1 MFHTIKRILDIAGD
15 QKKYIYA
22 GIVCNILKTFSMAMM
37 LMAVYVVISHLDS
50 LTAEVIGQGLGIL
63 IASVFGRFLF
73 QWLEDISMSAKGF
86 DIFRDYRLAIGE
98 KMKSAPMG
106 YFSDQRLGTIQTTL
120 TSTVVE
126 LEQYSMLFITDITGG
141 VSMSVIIIVMMLF
154 FSPWFSLL
162 SLAGLLVGLYVLG
175 MVQKAAAEHTP
186 KVQEAQEE
194 LVTQSLEYIRGI
206 AVLRSFSQTVGQDGA
221 VYQSFRRRQKAALD
235 QEKAALPALR
245 LYILVFKLTGCAL
258 MFLSTFL
265 YLQGAIS
272 LTYCFLFLVASFILY
287 SEMEV
292 MGDGSFLD
300 KKIATELDRLEAVTN
315 IPSLDRTDKA
325 LAPGRFDIE
334 LKEVS
339 FSYGGGRKVI
349 DHVSL
354 KIPQGTTC
362 AVVGPSGSGKTTLCS
377 LIARFWDVQEGS
389 VCVGGMDVKDCT
401 ADSLLK
407 NLSMVFQNVYLFHD
421 SIENNIKFGNPNATH
436 GQVVEA
442 AKRAQCH
449 DFIMALPD
457 GYNTMVG
464 EGGSTLSGGEKQ
476 RVSIARAILK
486 DAPIVILDEA
496 TSSVDPE
503 NEPAFG
509 RHPGADG
516 GQNTHFHRPP
526 AFNRPGRGSDRG
538 GGPGTDRSAGD
549 SRCADGAGRP
559 LPPVCS
565 GPGAGRGLAAGI
577 IVFLGVVLEGCRKAR
592 GRRHDAGGLWP
603 LTACQVCCLDI
614 LTISHS
620 GGTQPTIHHNKLYL
634 IFRLFSSLYHP
645 E

>member
-37 LMAVYVVISHLDS
+37 LMAVYVVISHLDC
-50 LTAEVIGQGLGIL
+50 LTTEVIGQGLGIL

-106 YFSDQRLGTIQTTL
+106 YFSDQRLGAIQTTL

-141 VSMSVIIIVMMLF
+141 VSMSVIIIVMMMF

-325 LAPGRFDIE
+325 LAPGRFDIVIGGILLLWRRPE
-334 LKEVS
+334 GHRS
-339 FSYGGGRKVI
+339 CFSQNPPGDYLRRGGTVRLWKDHLMQPDRPFLGCAGGECLRGRHGCEGLHRRQPAEKPL
-349 DHVSL
+349 HGLSKCVSL
-354 KIPQGTTC
+354 P
-362 AVVGPSGSGKTTLCS
+362 
-377 LIARFWDVQEGS
+377 
-389 VCVGGMDVKDCT
+389 
-401 ADSLLK
+401 
-407 NLSMVFQNVYLFHD
+407 
-421 SIENNIKFGNPNATH
+421 
-436 GQVVEA
+436 
-442 AKRAQCH
+442 
-449 DFIMALPD
+449 
-457 GYNTMVG
+457 
-464 EGGSTLSGGEKQ
+464 
-476 RVSIARAILK
+476 
-486 DAPIVILDEA
+486 
-496 TSSVDPE
+496 
-503 NEPAFG
+503 
-509 RHPGADG
+509 
-516 GQNTHFHRPP
+516 
-526 AFNRPGRGSDRG
+526 
-538 GGPGTDRSAGD
+538 
-549 SRCADGAGRP
+549 
-559 LPPVCS
+559 
-565 GPGAGRGLAAGI
+565 
-577 IVFLGVVLEGCRKAR
+577 
-592 GRRHDAGGLWP
+592 
-603 LTACQVCCLDI
+603 
-614 LTISHS
+614 
-620 GGTQPTIHHNKLYL
+620 
-634 IFRLFSSLYHP
+634 RLH
-645 E
+645 

>member
-1 MFHTIKRILDIAGD
+1 
-15 QKKYIYA
+15 
-22 GIVCNILKTFSMAMM
+22 MAMM

-126 LEQYSMLFITDITGG
+126 LEQYSMLVYHGHHRRRVHVGHHYCNDAVFQ
-141 VSMSVIIIVMMLF
+141 
-154 FSPWFSLL
+154 SLVL
-162 SLAGLLVGLYVLG
+162 PAVPAGLLVASMCWNG
-175 MVQKAAAEHTP
+175 AE
-186 KVQEAQEE
+186 
-194 LVTQSLEYIRGI
+194 SRGR
-206 AVLRSFSQTVGQDGA
+206 AHPQGA
-221 VYQSFRRRQKAALD
+221 GGRRRSWSPSRWSTSGASRCCAPSPRRWGRTARCTSPSAGGRRAALD

-334 LKEVS
+334 LKEYPS
-339 FSYGGGRKVI
+339 PMEEAGRSSTMFLSKSPRGLPAPWW
-349 DHVSL
+349 DRPAL
-354 KIPQGTTC
+354 ERPPMQ
-362 AVVGPSGSGKTTLCS
+362 PDR
-377 LIARFWDVQEGS
+377 RFWDVQEGS

-457 GYNTMVG
+457 GYIRWW
-464 EGGSTLSGGEKQ
+464 ERAAPPSPEARSSGS
-476 RVSIARAILK
+476 
-486 DAPIVILDEA
+486 
-496 TSSVDPE
+496 
-503 NEPAFG
+503 
-509 RHPGADG
+509 
-516 GQNTHFHRPP
+516 
-526 AFNRPGRGSDRG
+526 
-538 GGPGTDRSAGD
+538 
-549 SRCADGAGRP
+549 P
-559 LPPVCS
+559 LPAP
-565 GPGAGRGLAAGI
+565 
-577 IVFLGVVLEGCRKAR
+577 F
-592 GRRHDAGGLWP
+592 
-603 LTACQVCCLDI
+603 
-614 LTISHS
+614 
-620 GGTQPTIHHNKLYL
+620 
-634 IFRLFSSLYHP
+634 
-645 E
+645 